1 MLRTSAGDETARAT
15 REDDALIDDSRP
27 LRGST
32 MGFFRNKWDVLLAG
46 LLIVVAIVVILY
58 VQR

>member
-1 MLRTSAGDETARAT
+1 
-15 REDDALIDDSRP
+15 
-27 LRGST
+27 
-32 MGFFRNKWDVLLAG
+32 MGFFENKWDFLLAG